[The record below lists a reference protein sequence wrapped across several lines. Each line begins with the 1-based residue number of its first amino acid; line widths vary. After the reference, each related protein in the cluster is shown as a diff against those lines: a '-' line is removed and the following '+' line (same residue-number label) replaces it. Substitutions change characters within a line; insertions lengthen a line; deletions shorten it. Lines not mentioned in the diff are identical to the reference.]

1 MLVLISHCA
10 FSLCAIFNP
19 NQNKL
24 IAMIIMI
31 NITIIGTYPLKQLIS
46 RKLEMNVDNE
56 LNFHMSFQQILIKS
70 FFNLNFKHYFIA
82 PYFLLEHF
90 KIAFNKR
97 FCNI

>member
-1 MLVLISHCA
+1 MYFAALLTFFYKFSLVIWVLVLISHCA

-56 LNFHMSFQQILIKS
+56 LKFSNEFST
-70 FFNLNFKHYFIA
+70 
-82 PYFLLEHF
+82 
-90 KIAFNKR
+90 
-97 FCNI
+97 NINQKLF

>member
-46 RKLEMNVDNE
+46 RKLDMNVDNE
-56 LNFHMSFQQILIKS
+56 LKFSNEFST
-70 FFNLNFKHYFIA
+70 
-82 PYFLLEHF
+82 
-90 KIAFNKR
+90 
-97 FCNI
+97 NINQKLF